1 MTHPATA
8 SVATLIEVLQA
19 QRDQRPDFP
28 IYTFLID
35 GENETAQ
42 LTYQQLEEQA
52 RAIAAELGQHAQ
64 PGERVLL
71 LLPQGLEYIAALF
84 GCFYAGLV
92 AVPAYPPRNNHNIER
107 LQLIIDDCDAK
118 IALVDSSV
126 LQAIEKIKGIALE
139 LPLLNVEGLPAAPP
153 SWQGPKVEPEDLAYL
168 QYTSGSTSA
177 PKGVMISFQNL
188 ADNIALIAAASHM
201 APGQKMVTWA
211 PVFHDMGLVFGLL
224 APLVAGIPCV
234 FMTPAH
240 FVQKPLRWLQAISQH
255 GATIT
260 FAPNFAYHL
269 CTEKI
274 QDEDCA
280 TLDLS
285 KLELTVIGA
294 EPVRLATLMQFNQ
307 KFQAFGFRYETFSP
321 CYGLAEATLF
331 VAQTLKEQTLGFLPP
346 RAKEKSVPQPHQLPA
361 LINAPASYLASNGV
375 PAGANM
381 KLVIVNPATRQ
392 RCVEM
397 EEGELW
403 VQNNYSIASGYWK
416 KEDATEQTFRAR
428 LAEEHSPFYMRTGD
442 LAFLCQGEL
451 YITGRLKDLIIIRGK
466 NFYPQDIEFVAQ
478 QAHPALAFHG
488 GAAFAIEEGGTEK
501 MVLAQEVKREYW
513 KQLDAEAIF
522 EAVRRAVAED
532 FEIGLYAIVLLLP
545 MSLPKTSSGKIQRQL
560 TRQQYLES
568 GLKELARWEAPQ
580 APAAGG
586 EAESAPL
593 GQDAASI
600 QAWLLRQIAEK
611 AQLPLAEINPQD
623 EVRHYP
629 LESVEAMLMAEDLS
643 KQLGIRVSADAFWA
657 LPSIA
662 ALAEFLAEKCA
673 SAQNG

>member
-280 TLDLS
+280 GLDLS
-285 KLELTVIGA
+285 KLEIAVSGA
-294 EPVRLATLMQFNQ
+294 EPVRLATLLQFHQ
-307 KFQAFGFRYETFSP
+307 KFKPYGFEFGAFYP

-331 VAQTLKEQTLGFLPP
+331 VSQTPKAQPLGYLAPG
-346 RAKEKSVPQPHQLPA
+346 RQEKASLREADGLPA
-361 LINAPASYLASNGV
+361 DAPAAFLVSNGV
-375 PAGANM
+375 PAGASM
-381 KLVIVNPATRQ
+381 QLRIVNPQSLQPCA
-392 RCVEM
+392 EG

-403 VQNNYSIASGYWK
+403 IEKNASIASGYWQR
-416 KEDATEQTFRAR
+416 EEETAQTFRAT
-428 LAEEHSPFYMRTGD
+428 LAGQREPYHMRTGD
-442 LAFLCQGEL
+442 LAMLCQGEL

-568 GLKELARWEAPQ
+568 GIKELARWEAPQ

>member
-1 MTHPATA
+1 MRQATQSSA
-8 SVATLIEVLQA
+8 ATLIEVLQA
-19 QRDQRPDFP
+19 QSVRRPDFP

-52 RAIAAELGQHAQ
+52 SAIAAELAHHAQ

-107 LQLIIDDCDAK
+107 LKLIIADCGAK
-118 IALVDSSV
+118 IALADSSV
-126 LQAIEKIKGIALE
+126 LQAIAKIKGISLE
-139 LPLLNVEGLPAAPP
+139 VPLLNVEGLPPAPP
-153 SWQGPKVEPEDLAYL
+153 AWQGPPVELEDLAYL

-177 PKGVMISFQNL
+177 PKGVMISFRNL
-188 ADNIALIAAASHM
+188 ADNIALIVAASHM
-201 APGQKMVTWA
+201 DPGQKMVTWA

-224 APLVAGIPCV
+224 APFVAGIPCV
-234 FMTPAH
+234 FMAPYH
-240 FVQKPLRWLQAISQH
+240 FVQKPARWLQAISQH

-260 FAPNFAYHL
+260 FAPNFAYNL

-280 TLDLS
+280 ALDLS
-285 KLELTVIGA
+285 KLEIAVIGA
-294 EPVRLATLMQFNQ
+294 EPVRLATLLHFHQ
-307 KFQAFGFRYETFSP
+307 KFKPFGFEFGAFYP

-331 VAQTLKEQTLGFLPP
+331 VSQTPKDQPLGHLVPG
-346 RAKEKSVPQPHQLPA
+346 RQEKSSLREADGLPA
-361 LINAPASYLASNGV
+361 DAPAAFLVSNGV
-375 PAGANM
+375 AAGTNM
-381 KLVIVNPATRQ
+381 KLRIVNPQRRQ
-392 RCVEM
+392 PCAEG

-403 VQNNYSIASGYWK
+403 IEHNDSIASGYWQR
-416 KEDATEQTFRAR
+416 EEETTQTFHAT
-428 LAEEHSPFYMRTGD
+428 LAGQHEPHYMRTGD
-442 LAFLCQGEL
+442 LAMLCQGEL

-488 GAAFAIEEGGTEK
+488 GAAFSIEEGGTEK

-513 KQLDAEAIF
+513 KQLDPETIF

-532 FEIGLYAIVLLLP
+532 FEIGLHAIVLLLP

-560 TRQQYLES
+560 TRQQYLDS
-568 GLKELARWEAPQ
+568 SLKELARWEDPQ
-580 APAAGG
+580 AAAASG
-586 EAESAPL
+586 EAQEALL
-593 GQDAASI
+593 GPDAASI

-611 AQLPLAEINPQD
+611 ARLPLAEVKPED

-673 SAQNG
+673 SAKNG